1 MDTLLSLIIG
11 LVLGVGFVIWDH
23 RKGQKWYKR
32 WFDLTH
38 KDRLPA
44 GTDVT
49 FIRNQPFSKRL
60 VPAVLITGTF
70 MYVTWWLGSLN
81 PLMTILHGVIAL
93 VAVLVGFYT
102 GPFIANKLPKG
113 LAKANET
120 LKKIDELEADLSTKE
135 VPKKTIEPEKIEKPE
150 NEKEDKKEDDWRKGI
165 QDFLDK

>member
-11 LVLGVGFVIWDH
+11 LVLGVVFVIWDH
-23 RKGQKWYKR
+23 KKGQKWYKR

-38 KDRLPA
+38 KERLPE

-60 VPAVLITGTF
+60 VPAVLITGIF
-70 MYVTWWLGSLN
+70 MYATWWLGSLN
-81 PLMTILHGVIAL
+81 PLVTLLHGVIAL
-93 VAVLVGFYT
+93 AAVLVGFYT
-102 GPFIANKLPKG
+102 GPFIAKKLPKG

-120 LKKIDELEADLSTKE
+120 LKKIDALEADLSAKE
-135 VPKKTIEPEKIEKPE
+135 VPTKTIEPEK
-150 NEKEDKKEDDWRKGI
+150 KEAPAKKENKKDDDWRKGV